1 MLGVHQGAPKMWYG
15 VASQDAAA
23 FKQACGS
30 KWAKK
35 IHDIRLQL
43 PPSFLRCVWLLALS
57 GHCARHCCV
66 ASLFRRGYDSVWDTV
81 SRGISCGVGY
91 HVAWDTM
98 PCGIPCSVRYH
109 AAWDTMPCGIPCN
122 VEYGRGSVAE
132 GGGYLAGLTLAHWR
146 SCGAPCRLPPC
157 PRVLC
162 SMQRRARAPAC
173 ACAPP
178 RLARRWL
185 GTAL

>member
-66 ASLFRRGYDSVWDTV
+66 ASPFRVGYDNVWDTV

-109 AAWDTMPCGIPCN
+109 AA
-122 VEYGRGSVAE
+122 
-132 GGGYLAGLTLAHWR
+132 
-146 SCGAPCRLPPC
+146 
-157 PRVLC
+157 
-162 SMQRRARAPAC
+162 
-173 ACAPP
+173 
-178 RLARRWL
+178 
-185 GTAL
+185 